1 MNFIRLTKPKWWLLN
16 ILPLILFLFLL
27 LYSFKS
33 RQIMTWLYA
42 HTSYYIVFAL
52 CIIWIIQCLRI
63 LYHSNFSLAKF
74 VRSYWVGS
82 SLALILTITVFI
94 SVPVKFKVFN
104 DETNLLAVSQSML
117 YHKEAYRI
125 SMGKYYYGNF
135 HPVEVE
141 IPNRPLLFPFVT
153 CMIHSIL
160 GYHYQNVF
168 VLNFLVMFVFLSG
181 TFVTVQRTT
190 DTFSATAAMFLIL
203 AHPLVPIYGSSGGYD
218 LFSTFFFCLT
228 LLVLYDFLKSPSSE
242 IFAFLWVSLL
252 MFSNIRYES
261 CIFFLIILGASLKYV
276 KLEYFKSHA
285 YIFSLT
291 PILSLPFIWQRLL
304 SVGTYE
310 NPQGVALFS
319 VQSFLKHSIIFIENL
334 MNLNFDLP
342 YAGLLNIAALV
353 IVFYLVVQV
362 MTKKLILKPYQMVFG
377 WILALCLSTMLVIV
391 LAHHLGRYDLPS
403 QARLFMYFCV
413 FSSLTPIILK
423 AHGPRWVTGKKLLIA
438 SIVVFLFYNPIAIKH
453 RFINSLLA
461 TRIHHQSL
469 TYLESLNS
477 RNVLII
483 SSYAGQFTAMN
494 FGAVN
499 FNYAN
504 RHRHEIL
511 NELKKH
517 LYSQILIIQEIDI
530 DTNLPK
536 YANQNLDPIFKLN
549 TLKEVQVLKD
559 RWLRISAVLI

>member
-1 MNFIRLTKPKWWLLN
+1 MNFISLKKPPWWLLN

-42 HTSYYIVFAL
+42 CTSYYIVFAL
-52 CIIWIIQCLRI
+52 CIIWIVQLLR
-63 LYHSNFSLAKF
+63 LLHQSNFSLTKF

-82 SLALILTITVFI
+82 LIALILTIIVFI
-94 SVPVKFKVFN
+94 SVPVKFKVLN

-125 SMGKYYYGNF
+125 SMGKYYYGNL

-141 IPNRPLLFPFVT
+141 IPNRPLLFPFAT
-153 CMIHSIL
+153 CVIHSVL

-181 TFVTVQRTT
+181 TFVAVQKST
-190 DTFSATAAMFLIL
+190 DTFSAIAAMLLIL
-203 AHPLVPIYGSSGGYD
+203 AHPLIPIYATSGGYD
-218 LFSTFFFCLT
+218 LFSTFFFALAM
-228 LLVLYDFLKSPSSE
+228 LALYEFLKSPNSE
-242 IFAFLWVSLL
+242 NFAFLWVSLL

-261 CIFFLIILGASLKYV
+261 CIFFLIIVAASLKYI
-276 KLEYFKSHA
+276 KLEYLKTRT

-291 PILSLPFIWQRLL
+291 PILSLPYIWQRLL

-310 NPQGVALFS
+310 NPQGVTLFS
-319 VQSFLKHSIIFIENL
+319 IQSFLKHSLVFIENF
-334 MNLNFDLP
+334 MNLTLDLP
-342 YAGLLNIAALV
+342 YAGLLNLAALV
-353 IVFYLVVQV
+353 IVFYIFMQV
-362 MTKKLILKPYQMVFG
+362 MTKKLVLKPYQMAFG
-377 WILALCLSTMLVIV
+377 SILAICVITMLVIV
-391 LAHHLGRYDLPS
+391 LAHHLGRYDLPT

-413 FSSLTPIILK
+413 FSSLIPIILI
-423 AHGPRWVTGKKLLIA
+423 AHGPQWVTGKKLLIA
-438 SIVVFLFYNPIAIKH
+438 SIAVFLFYNPIAMKH
-453 RFINSLLA
+453 RFIDSLLA

-469 TYLESLNS
+469 VYLESLNN

-483 SSYAGQFTAMN
+483 TPYSGQFTAMN

-499 FNYAN
+499 FNFAN

-511 NELKKH
+511 NELKMH
-517 LYSQILIIQEIDI
+517 LYSQILVIQEIDM

-536 YANQNLDPIFKLN
+536 YGNQHLDPIFKLN
-549 TLKEVQVLKD
+549 PLKEVQVLKD
-559 RWLRISAVLI
+559 RWLRISSVLI